1 MYEMSS
7 VSKVKAVN
15 NRDSQQHAGIYD
27 ALILDAR
34 LRQALVSS
42 RSLGQRGLKVAAL
55 ETCDGVPAFFS
66 RWCHQGYVC
75 PAGEGTAGYLAYL
88 KDWLQQIGAHV
99 LIPASD
105 GTIALLQQHRAALE
119 RQTRI
124 ALAVDNALAIA
135 VNKER
140 TLAMAQELGLHVPR
154 GMTVSSVSDVY
165 AAVHE
170 IGLPAVIKPL
180 ESWVS
185 CEQQRV
191 ASQLVVSLDEAL
203 RAVEALTCSGGA
215 VLFQQ
220 FLTGRR
226 EAISFLF
233 ANGEIYARFAQWAK
247 RTEPPLGGQSVLRQS
262 IAVPSD
268 SGEQAE
274 RLIRAIGL
282 DGYSEVEFRRDS
294 SGRPFLMEINPR
306 LSASVEIAVRSGVDF
321 PLLLYQWACGGP
333 IQKIERYRVGGWMR
347 YLRGDLMTT
356 LETFQQRGRPGVSS
370 PGRAAMDFCLSFMQ
384 PMDYDYVDWHDPLP
398 ALHATADFT
407 TRWVGGAV
415 QKRFVRIRRKYEFNG

>member
-1 MYEMSS
+1 MYGMSS
-7 VSKVKAVN
+7 VSKVKATN
-15 NRDSQQHAGIYD
+15 NRDAQRHAGIYD

-34 LRQALVSS
+34 LRQALVSL
-42 RSLGQRGLKVAAL
+42 RSLGQRGMTVAAL

-66 RWCHQGYVC
+66 RWCRQRYVC
-75 PAGEGTAGYLAYL
+75 PAGEGTTGYLAYL
-88 KDWLQQIGAHV
+88 EDWLQQIGTHV

-105 GTIALLQQHRAALE
+105 GTIALLRQHRAALE
-119 RQTRI
+119 RHTRV
-124 ALAVDNALAIA
+124 ALAADSVLAIA

-154 GMTVSSVSDVY
+154 GVTVSSVSEVG
-165 AAVHE
+165 AALREV
-170 IGLPAVIKPL
+170 GLPVVIKPV

-191 ASQLVVSLDEAL
+191 ASQLVVSLDEAQ
-203 RAVEALTCSGGA
+203 RVVEALTCSGGA

-233 ANGEIYARFAQWAK
+233 ADGEIYARFAQWAK

-262 IAVPSD
+262 ISVPSD

-274 RLIRAIGL
+274 RLIRTIGL

-321 PLLLYQWACGGP
+321 PLLLYQWACGEP

-347 YLRGDLMTT
+347 YLKGDMMTT
-356 LETFQQRGRPGVSS
+356 LETFQQRGRPGVVS
-370 PGRAAMDFCLSFMQ
+370 PGRAAIDFCLSFVQ
-384 PMDYDYVDWHDPLP
+384 PMGYDYVDWHDPLP

-407 TRWVGGAV
+407 ARWVGGAI
-415 QKRFVRIRRKYEFNG
+415 QKRFARIRRKYS